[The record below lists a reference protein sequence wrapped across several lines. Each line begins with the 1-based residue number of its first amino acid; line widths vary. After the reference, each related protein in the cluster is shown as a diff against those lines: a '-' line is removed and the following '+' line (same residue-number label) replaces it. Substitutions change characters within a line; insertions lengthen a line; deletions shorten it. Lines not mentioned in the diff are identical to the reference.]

1 MTGPVR
7 LVAPI
12 LPILLIAPILL
23 IPLPCAGL
31 SGQSASADA
40 QPERAAAQRDAGE
53 SASAETEATAA
64 DGQMIVKNEIRPPR
78 QGDPPFTISA
88 HAQFG
93 RLSQTASDSFN
104 AILGTSTGRSFGGG
118 VELTLRSGFFARLDV
133 SRFAAEGQRVDSV
146 DGQIVPLGIPLSISL
161 LPVELTGGYRLRPY
175 VLGRRRQMRLVP
187 FVGGGVGSV
196 AYHEETDA
204 AHPEERVSER
214 YTSYHLL
221 GGVDVPL
228 GRRVAL
234 GVEAAK
240 RWIPD
245 GMGNGGISQEFGES
259 DLGGAT
265 LRLRVRLNF

>member
-7 LVAPI
+7 LVAPNLPI
-12 LPILLIAPILL
+12 VPILLIAPILL
-23 IPLPCAGL
+23 IPQPCAG
-31 SGQSASADA
+31 QS
-40 QPERAAAQRDAGE
+40 GE
-53 SASAETEATAA
+53 SASVAATGTTAAAA

-88 HAQFG
+88 HAQVG
-93 RLSQTASDSFN
+93 RLSQTAGDSFT
-104 AILGTSTGRSFGGG
+104 AILGSSTGRIYGGG
-118 VELTLRSGFFARLDV
+118 VELTLRSGLFARLDV

-161 LPVELTGGYRLRPY
+161 LPVEFTGGYRLRPY

-234 GVEAAK
+234 GVDAAK

-245 GMGNGGISQEFGES
+245 GMGSGGISQKFGES
-259 DLGGAT
+259 DLGGSV
-265 LRLRVRLNF
+265 LRLRVRLMF